1 MSLFCFQWCIIAVI
15 EWKYNKQLF
24 QVQKGVYQVVKFNDS
39 KKWQKQIIFMVKLSI
54 KFVFVV
60 FSQNRV
66 LRPDT
71 HLFGLKTA
79 VFDIST
85 QFPQWGIYIYPCWYW
100 KGKIRKNR
108 IHQTKLPVWPI
119 YGSTVTFMAFKLKSM
134 AFPIKLTANDPN
146 EGKKLWNFEILG
158 FGLWVWPSKFF
169 SAFFYFFDDFWCL
182 RSPVVCKNNICE

>member
-1 MSLFCFQWCIIAVI
+1 
-15 EWKYNKQLF
+15 
-24 QVQKGVYQVVKFNDS
+24 
-39 KKWQKQIIFMVKLSI
+39 MVKLSI
-54 KFVFVV
+54 KFAFVV

-134 AFPIKLTANDPN
+134 AFPIKLTPNDPN
-146 EGKKLWNFEILG
+146 EKDLNFWVLAFG
-158 FGLWVWPSKFF
+158 FGLQKFIQPF
-169 SAFFYFFDDFWCL
+169 LFFFEVFD
-182 RSPVVCKNNICE
+182 V